1 MEHSFNVVKE
11 DILSTAEHTIS
22 LGIGTVG
29 TCMTKSPPVNESVF
43 ASPQIL
49 LSISRILVQQILF
62 YYRLNKILLTDNVLK
77 YRYLN
82 RCIEI
87 MNLLITY

>member
-1 MEHSFNVVKE
+1 MVEE

-29 TCMTKSPPVNESVF
+29 TCMAKSPPVNESVF

-49 LSISRILVQQILF
+49 LSIPRILVQQILF
-62 YYRLNKILLTDNVLK
+62 IID
-77 YRYLN
+77 
-82 RCIEI
+82 
-87 MNLLITY
+87 